1 MQAVI
6 INGSPRVKGITA
18 AILHQIE
25 SELIRNGVETAYYDL
40 NSLQISPC
48 TGCCSCYKTGHCYM
62 KDDAEILS
70 EQISRCDGLVIGSP
84 TYASNVSGT
93 MKQFIDRGHF
103 VIEQLLHDKFCITV
117 STGENYGYKDTLKIL
132 NRLVLYSGG
141 TLCGSIAVKAPFKAP
156 SGDMSSVNDEII
168 RKCSKAVRR
177 MTTGRRRPLQ
187 SVTQKIIFR
196 FGIKPFV
203 IRKGPAYQG
212 VTGRWAELK
221 I

>member
-6 INGSPRVKGITA
+6 INGSPRAKGITA

-103 VIEQLLHDKFCITV
+103 AIEQLLHDKFCITV

-132 NRLVLYSGG
+132 NRLVYKRSHALLKEQLEEY
-141 TLCGSIAVKAPFKAP
+141 LLMKQVWEQVLQYMQKQNVFFPIMFFKKRHMMFP
-156 SGDMSSVNDEII
+156 N
-168 RKCSKAVRR
+168 
-177 MTTGRRRPLQ
+177 
-187 SVTQKIIFR
+187 
-196 FGIKPFV
+196 IKSTCLF
-203 IRKGPAYQG
+203 
-212 VTGRWAELK
+212 
-221 I
+221 